1 LLRES
6 SNAKGEGY
14 DLNLL
19 TGASGDGNI
28 ARGALLVS
36 FADAVLGTDDPR
48 LDEIRAAIR
57 SRMGDAA
64 LVDAAA
70 IVATFNAIDRVAD
83 STGIPIE
90 DNKAAST
97 ADIRAALG
105 INAFAEGARRDRRPA
120 RPRRHGV
127 QVTPV

>member
-19 TGASGDGNI
+19 TGAGGDGNI
-28 ARGALLVS
+28 AHGALLVS
-36 FADAVLGTDDPR
+36 FADAVLGTDDRR
-48 LDEIRAAIR
+48 LDEVRAAIR
-57 SRMGDAA
+57 ARTGDAA

-83 STGIPIE
+83 STGIPLE
-90 DNKAAST
+90 DARAEST

-105 INAFAEGARRDRRPA
+105 INQFAESRGEMADPRDRADIQR
-120 RPRRHGV
+120 V
-127 QVTPV
+127 

>member
-1 LLRES
+1 MLRES

-19 TGASGDGNI
+19 TGAGGDGNI
-28 ARGALLVS
+28 AHGALLVS
-36 FADAVLGTDDPR
+36 FADAVLGSDDR
-48 LDEIRAAIR
+48 QLAEIRTAIR

-90 DNKAAST
+90 DNKAEAT

-105 INAFAEGARRDRRPA
+105 INQFAQARGEIADPRDRTDNA
-120 RPRRHGV
+120 RA
-127 QVTPV
+127 

>member
-19 TGASGDGNI
+19 TGAGGDGNI
-28 ARGALLVS
+28 QHGALLVS
-36 FADAVLGTDDPR
+36 FADAVLGTDDQR
-48 LDEIRAAIR
+48 LDEVRAAIG
-57 SRMGDAA
+57 SRMGNAA

-83 STGIPIE
+83 ATGIPIE
-90 DNKAAST
+90 DNKAEST

-105 INAFAEGARRDRRPA
+105 INAFAQARGEIADPRDRTDIQR
-120 RPRRHGV
+120 V
-127 QVTPV
+127 